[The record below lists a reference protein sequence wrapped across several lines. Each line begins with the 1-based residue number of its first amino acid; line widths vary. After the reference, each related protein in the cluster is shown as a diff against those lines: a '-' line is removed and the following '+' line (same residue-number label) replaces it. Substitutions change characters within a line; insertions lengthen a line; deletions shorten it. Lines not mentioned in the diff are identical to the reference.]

1 MSSIHPLDVIQLKGS
16 IGLGVVLRRAAD
28 RCNEDIL
35 NDGLDEW
42 VVLVVGAQGDV
53 MEMLCHEK
61 DLDVLFRTSTSG
73 KYRGN
78 HAEQGE
84 TMIADTILHLTKA
97 NIPHS
102 VDQDHV
108 MVQVSEDCRGRIE
121 LFDSGRELR
130 LRVDGLT
137 LPLAVVTHGS
147 HGGEPWYSLAPQA
160 SRLPHGWS
168 THLGAAP
175 PCPRGAVRPDG
186 VMVRACNPTDLRH
199 GVDQASRFV
208 IVTPGVI

>member
-1 MSSIHPLDVIQLKGS
+1 
-16 IGLGVVLRRAAD
+16 VVLLRAAD
-28 RCNEDIL
+28 RGAEGVL

-42 VVLVVGAQGDV
+42 VVLIVGARGDA
-53 MEMLCHEK
+53 MEVLCHEK
-61 DLDVLFRTSTSG
+61 DLNVLFCTSTSG

-78 HAEQGE
+78 HVGQGE
-84 TMIADTILHLTKA
+84 TMIATILHLSKT

-102 VDQDHV
+102 VEQDHV
-108 MVQVSEDCRGRIE
+108 MVQVSEDCLGRIE

-130 LRVDGLT
+130 LRVDGVM

-147 HGGEPWYSLAPQA
+147 HEGRHWYSLAPQV
-160 SRLPHGWS
+160 SHLPHGWS

-175 PCPRGAVRPDG
+175 PCPRGAARTDG
-186 VMVRACNPTDLRH
+186 VMVRAFNPTDLRH

-208 IVTPGVI
+208 IVTPGVT